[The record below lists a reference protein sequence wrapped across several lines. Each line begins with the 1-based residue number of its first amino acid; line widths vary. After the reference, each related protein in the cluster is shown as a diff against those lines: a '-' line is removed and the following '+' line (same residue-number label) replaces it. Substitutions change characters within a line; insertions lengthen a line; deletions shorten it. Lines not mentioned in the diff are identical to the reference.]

1 VGSMGTGNPPHDKG
15 MLMASI
21 VARAASLLIVAL
33 AGLCGVVTARAAK
46 LETARPESV
55 PERALVVTYHV
66 APDNRAAFVAA
77 LDETSGRMR
86 DLSRRGAIAS
96 YRLLVNRFIDS
107 STWDAML
114 IVHFKDDTQ
123 FGQWRALERQA
134 PGGLTPKALALVAN
148 VDTVAADHVRHGGK
162 GEASAKQV
170 YLAIPYEVSVA
181 TDEYLAY
188 LDGYVIP
195 QTEGWRDEGVLAAY
209 DIYLARFPAGRSWQ
223 SLLVLGYQDE
233 EALGR
238 RDATVA
244 KVRERLKSNATW
256 KAISDSKKSVR
267 SEKSAVLLDEL
278 DPH

>member
-1 VGSMGTGNPPHDKG
+1 MS
-15 MLMASI
+15 SI
-21 VARAASLLIVAL
+21 VARAAALLIVAPTV
-33 AGLCGVVTARAAK
+33 LCGAGSAGAAMPTTA
-46 LETARPESV
+46 

-66 APDNRAAFVAA
+66 APGNRAAFVAA

-86 DLSRRGAIAS
+86 DLSRRGTIAS

-114 IVHFKDDTQ
+114 MVHFKDDAQ

-134 PGGLTPKALALVAN
+134 PGGLTPRALALVAS
-148 VDTVAADHVRHGGK
+148 VDSVAADHVRHGGNA
-162 GEASAKQV
+162 EASAKEV
-170 YLAIPYEVSVA
+170 YLAIPYEVSVS

-195 QTEGWRDEGVLAAY
+195 QTEGWRDEGVLATY